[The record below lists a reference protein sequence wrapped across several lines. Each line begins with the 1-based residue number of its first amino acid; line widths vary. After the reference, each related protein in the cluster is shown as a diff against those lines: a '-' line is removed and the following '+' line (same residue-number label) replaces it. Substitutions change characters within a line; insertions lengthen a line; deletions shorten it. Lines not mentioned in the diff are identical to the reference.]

1 MAPSRARPRG
11 RWRRAL
17 APAAAVC
24 LAGSI
29 GFVAAAT
36 PAAAAARLEVDAG
49 WAGGH
54 YVAGRPVPVRV
65 DVAADQLLTGS
76 LQVSLAGP
84 AGPSVTVPV
93 EVPGGTTKRFLVGLP
108 TPTDGRAG
116 SVDARLV
123 GDDDARG
130 EADVTRVDDV
140 ELVGLLPGIVGQ
152 APGVTPLAVDAGTV
166 RFELL
171 DEPEATT
178 VGVLGGL
185 GTIVAP
191 ADGLRAL
198 SAPARANVLDWVAD
212 GGFLVVDAPSGT
224 AVHGLPEAWQPG
236 DAGRVGA
243 GRGEVRLSDGAA
255 AAGRWSDVVEPTPL
269 TNFIDL
275 GFGGFF
281 ANESLADSVAR
292 DGGLRVPDV
301 GWLAAFLVV
310 YLVLAGPLV
319 FLVLRRMGRAGWT
332 WVALPALAVVFSG
345 VAFVVGDELRTGS
358 RAAHASMIETGPSGP
373 RLTTHVGLV
382 SRNGADGEARFPDG
396 WQASSYQVNPMFGG
410 PGVGGNASRTEVT
423 TEGGHPVAHL
433 PLDAGGFGVVSG
445 WGPGDGLDGAAT
457 VDGLEVTATA
467 AADGSLSG
475 TVRNGTRLAL
485 DETVVFVGRRAVAV
499 GRLEAG
505 ATEDWSLAVG
515 EGGPDDPRGPVETP
529 WLDAIGWDDGRPDPD
544 SVVNYSLWSD
554 ELSRRVDAYG
564 TGEVVVAGWNRE
576 WVPPIDAGGT
586 IDGGRTVLTA
596 RAPVAAAPGT
606 VPADAVRRDVVRG
619 PGSTRVA
626 LDDDAM
632 AEFGPPGAGVVRFAL
647 PPGADPGVPLVLEGP
662 AMLRR
667 AEAWVGGRW
676 VRLALEALPAREAAE
691 FAGGDAAGG
700 GAQPQPA
707 EPPPVVGDPFD
718 AGMRVVGGLPAGAVH
733 DGVVY
738 VRVGV
743 ITDGVVWNDLTLRGV
758 A

>member
-1 MAPSRARPRG
+1 V
-11 RWRRAL
+11 
-17 APAAAVC
+17 AAVC
-24 LAGSI
+24 LAGPI
-29 GFVAAAT
+29 GLVAAAT

-54 YVAGRPVPVRV
+54 YVAGRPVLVRI
-65 DVAADQLLTGS
+65 DVTADQLVTGS
-76 LQVSLAGP
+76 LHVSLAGP
-84 AGPSVTVPV
+84 AGHSVTVPV

-108 TPTDGRAG
+108 TPANGNAS

-130 EADVTRVDDV
+130 EADVTGVDDV

-152 APGVTPLAVDAGTV
+152 APGVTPLAVDAGTA

-171 DEPEATT
+171 DERELTA
-178 VGVLGGL
+178 VGALSGL

-191 ADGLRAL
+191 AGGVPAL

-212 GGFLVVDAPSGT
+212 GGFLVVDAPRGT
-224 AVHGLPEAWQPG
+224 AVDGLPEAWQPG

-255 AAGRWSDVVEPTPL
+255 AAGRWSEVVEPTPL
-269 TNFIDL
+269 TNAIDL
-275 GFGGFF
+275 GVGGFF
-281 ANESLADSVAR
+281 ANETLADSVAR

-319 FLVLRRMGRAGWT
+319 FLVLRRLGRAGWT
-332 WVALPALAVVFSG
+332 WVALPALAVVFSA

-358 RAAHASMIETGPSGP
+358 RAAHASMIETGPAGP

-382 SRNGADGEARFPDG
+382 SRNGADGEATFPDG
-396 WQASSYQVNPMFGG
+396 WQASSYQINPMFGD
-410 PGVGGNASRTEVT
+410 PRIGGNASRTEVT

-445 WGPGDGLDGAAT
+445 WGPGDALDGVAT
-457 VDGLEVTATA
+457 VEGLEVTATA

-475 TVRNGTRLAL
+475 TARNGTQLAL
-485 DETVVFVGRRAVAV
+485 EETVVLVGRRAVAV

-505 ATEDWSLAVG
+505 AEEDWSLDAG
-515 EGGPDDPRGPVETP
+515 EGRPLDLWAPVETP
-529 WLDAIGWDDGRPDPD
+529 WRDAMGWDDGRPDPD
-544 SVVNYSLWSD
+544 AVVNYSLWSD

-564 TGEVVVAGWNRE
+564 TGEVVVAGWTRD
-576 WVPPIDAGGT
+576 WIPPVEAGGS
-586 IDGGRTVLTA
+586 IDGGRTVVTA
-596 RAPVAAAPGT
+596 RATVAAAPGS

-626 LDDDAM
+626 LDDEAV
-632 AEFGPPGAGVVRFAL
+632 ANVGPPGAGILRFAL

-662 AMLRR
+662 AMLRQ

-676 VRLALEALPAREAAE
+676 VRFALEALPAREAAG
-691 FAGGDAAGG
+691 FDGSSGG
-700 GAQPQPA
+700 GQPSS
-707 EPPPVVGDPFD
+707 ELPPVVGDPFD
-718 AGMRVVGGLPAGAVH
+718 TGVRVVGGLPAGADH

-743 ITDGVVWNDLTLRGV
+743 IAEAVVWNDLTLRG
-758 A
+758 AA